1 MSTAHSTQPTAISMD
16 ILYETIIA
24 LNDRAVILL
33 TQIRSDAHED
43 IKTIARRQLARV
55 ETCIAHFENLSN

>member
-1 MSTAHSTQPTAISMD
+1 MATSTAIAPIPTD

-24 LNDRAVILL
+24 LEDRAIMLRV
-33 TQIRSDAHED
+33 QVYSDAHED

-55 ETCIAHFENLSN
+55 ETSLAYFRSIAE